1 MATMDDTRTYP
12 KSYKEKTKAAM
23 ELFVLCNQFWYLCTS
38 CLTNG
43 RKCNGEA
50 ATSAGYFAPTTSASS
65 GSHQTSLTHSTD
77 SSHAVAAFTWPV
89 NQLHIGFC
97 CTNSFELFIWSQ
109 VRKVCQQSGEKCD
122 TMILSCY
129 EYRFTCIDRA
139 QQERSPYK
147 WVLSWSSWHLEPCAP
162 DCHFAGNYPT
172 CFGFKHRNKTK
183 NISAYDTLF
192 MWLLFL
198 GQLVSETN
206 TMQIPQ
212 WPHKK

>member
-97 CTNSFELFIWSQ
+97 CTNLSFEQLGNL
-109 VRKVCQQSGEKCD
+109 VRIVYMKPGTES
-122 TMILSCY
+122 LSA
-129 EYRFTCIDRA
+129 EWR
-139 QQERSPYK
+139 
-147 WVLSWSSWHLEPCAP
+147 
-162 DCHFAGNYPT
+162 
-172 CFGFKHRNKTK
+172 K
-183 NISAYDTLF
+183 NAI
-192 MWLLFL
+192 
-198 GQLVSETN
+198 Q
-206 TMQIPQ
+206 
-212 WPHKK
+212 